1 MKTNQDGGSVT
12 ASDPAAAGKQLA
24 ADQEG
29 AAKSKGPAQRQPI
42 NNQKANRKG
51 KDMVPEKF
59 LKRGDVRADGSIVG
73 ETKNTQKPTKRE
85 KKLTEQKRKKKTDN
99 SNKTR
104 QGDRKPKDKIK
115 PDPISGVPDS
125 VGPSRMGYAQ
135 KFGPGRANGYDAG
148 ARKVMDVMT
157 FGAGKYMA
165 EGPGQSYSVGEPDRS
180 GEGEYSRR
188 QRGVFASGDR
198 AMAGGSP
205 VYRHSGAVNG
215 NLPQSQIEKRGPCG
229 GPGQRPCGS
238 NELSAAER
246 KVVNDGDMN
255 NYLSLQ
261 VSNATP
267 GSRMDAKLTQN
278 RARQRSADS
287 SYVVSR
293 ARRDLLTFK
302 RDFNNTSQGGRPGG
316 RQKGNVIGRYNP
328 IDPDTGR
335 ITSNRKAL
343 DPNTGSMT
351 MTKSKVNKKRKKA

>member
-12 ASDPAAAGKQLA
+12 ASDPAAAGKEMA
-24 ADQEG
+24 ANQTK
-29 AAKSKGPAQRQPI
+29 AAGPAQTKI
-42 NNQKANRKG
+42 ERK
-51 KDMVPEKF
+51 
-59 LKRGDVRADGSIVG
+59 I
-73 ETKNTQKPTKRE
+73 
-85 KKLTEQKRKKKTDN
+85 KRKTESASKAAEDMGNAPSGSRKETRKLNKVRKKVKQRNALQEEMMED
-99 SNKTR
+99 
-104 QGDRKPKDKIK
+104 
-115 PDPISGVPDS
+115 
-125 VGPSRMGYAQ
+125 GPGRMGYSQ
-135 KFGPGRANGYDAG
+135 KFGPGRMNGYDAG
-148 ARKVMDVMT
+148 AKKVMDVMT
-157 FGAGKYMA
+157 YGGASKYMA
-165 EGPGQSYSVGEPDRS
+165 EGPGQSYSVGKPDRS

-198 AMAGGSP
+198 AMAGGEP

-255 NYLSLQ
+255 NYLSRQ

-302 RDFNNTSQGGRPGG
+302 RDFDNTSQGGRPGG

>member
-1 MKTNQDGGSVT
+1 
-12 ASDPAAAGKQLA
+12 
-24 ADQEG
+24 
-29 AAKSKGPAQRQPI
+29 
-42 NNQKANRKG
+42 
-51 KDMVPEKF
+51 
-59 LKRGDVRADGSIVG
+59 
-73 ETKNTQKPTKRE
+73 
-85 KKLTEQKRKKKTDN
+85 
-99 SNKTR
+99 
-104 QGDRKPKDKIK
+104 
-115 PDPISGVPDS
+115 
-125 VGPSRMGYAQ
+125 
-135 KFGPGRANGYDAG
+135 
-148 ARKVMDVMT
+148 
-157 FGAGKYMA
+157 
-165 EGPGQSYSVGEPDRS
+165 
-180 GEGEYSRR
+180 
-188 QRGVFASGDR
+188 
-198 AMAGGSP
+198 MAGGEP

-255 NYLSLQ
+255 NYLSRQ

-302 RDFNNTSQGGRPGG
+302 RDFDNTSQGGRPGG
-316 RQKGNVIGRYNP
+316 RQKGNVVGRYNP

>member
-1 MKTNQDGGSVT
+1 MKKKMKTNQDGGSVT
-12 ASDPAAAGKQLA
+12 ASDPAAAGKEMA
-24 ADQEG
+24 ANQAG
-29 AAKSKGPAQRQPI
+29 AAKAYGGNKGDESAKT
-42 NNQKANRKG
+42 KAKVKAVK
-51 KDMVPEKF
+51 KD
-59 LKRGDVRADGSIVG
+59 A
-73 ETKNTQKPTKRE
+73 
-85 KKLTEQKRKKKTDN
+85 
-99 SNKTR
+99 
-104 QGDRKPKDKIK
+104 PKDYE
-115 PDPISGVPDS
+115 G
-125 VGPSRMGYAQ
+125 GARMGYSQ
-135 KFGPGRANGYDAG
+135 KFGPGRMNGYDAG
-148 ARKVMDVMT
+148 AKKVMDVMT
-157 FGAGKYMA
+157 YGASKYMA
-165 EGPGQSYSVGEPDRS
+165 EGPGQSYSVGKPDRS
-180 GEGEYSRR
+180 GEGEYGRR

-198 AMAGGSP
+198 AMAGGEP

-255 NYLSLQ
+255 NYLSRQ

-302 RDFNNTSQGGRPGG
+302 RDFDNTSQGGRPGG
-316 RQKGNVIGRYNP
+316 KQKGNVVGRYNP